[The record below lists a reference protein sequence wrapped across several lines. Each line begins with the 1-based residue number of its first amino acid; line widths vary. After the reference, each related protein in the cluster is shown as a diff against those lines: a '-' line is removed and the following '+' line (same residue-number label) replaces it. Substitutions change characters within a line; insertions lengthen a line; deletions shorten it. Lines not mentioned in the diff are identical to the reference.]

1 MAILE
6 VTNLSKHFGGLKAV
20 SGLTFRVE
28 EKKISGII
36 GPNGAGKTTV
46 FNCLTGIYPIT
57 QGEIRFLGHRVE
69 NLRPFQVAQKG
80 LVKTFQANRIF
91 PELTVWQNV
100 QIGLEACIKGSP
112 FAEIFGGKKAR
123 EAGRNQG
130 EKIRDILNFVGL
142 EREKDLL
149 ARNLPHGSQRRLAI
163 GITLATRPRLLLLDE
178 PATGMNS
185 EEKAMMLGLIAKINA
200 SGVNILLIEHDMK
213 LVMNIC
219 DHLVVLNYGEKI
231 AEGRPREISQNEAV
245 IAAYL
250 GRKGAKCF
258 D

>member
-6 VTNLSKHFGGLKAV
+6 VANLSKHFGGLKAV
-20 SGLTFRVE
+20 ANLTFRVE
-28 EKKISGII
+28 EGKISGII

-46 FNCLTGIYPIT
+46 FNCLTGIYPPT
-57 QGEIRFLGHRVE
+57 HGEVRFLGDRIE

-100 QIGLEACIKGSP
+100 QIGLESCVKGSP
-112 FAEIFGGKKAR
+112 LAEIFGGEKVR
-123 EAGRNQG
+123 EAGRKQG
-130 EKIRDILNFVGL
+130 EKIREILGFVGL
-142 EREKDLL
+142 ENEKGLL

-185 EEKAMMLGLIAKINA
+185 EEKATMLGLIKKINEN
-200 SGVNILLIEHDMK
+200 GVNILLIEHDMK

-219 DHLVVLNYGEKI
+219 EHLVVLNYGEKI
-231 AEGRPREISQNEAV
+231 AEGRPRDISQNEAV

-258 D
+258 A

>member
-6 VTNLSKHFGGLKAV
+6 VANLSKHFGGLKAV
-20 SGLTFRVE
+20 NNLSFQVQAG
-28 EKKISGII
+28 KISGII

-46 FNCLTGIYPIT
+46 FNCLTGIYPLT
-57 QGEIRFLGHRVE
+57 GGEIRFLGDRIE
-69 NLRPFQVAQKG
+69 NLRPFQVAHRG

-100 QIGLEACIKGSP
+100 QIGLESCARGSGW
-112 FAEIFGGKKAR
+112 AEIFGGEKAR
-123 EAGRNQG
+123 ESARKQAGRVR
-130 EKIRDILNFVGL
+130 EILGFVGL
-142 EREKDLL
+142 EKEKDLL

-163 GITLATRPRLLLLDE
+163 GITLATKPRLLLLDE

-185 EEKAMMLGLIAKINA
+185 EEKAAMLALIGKINE

-213 LVMNIC
+213 LVMNVC
-219 DHLVVLNYGEKI
+219 AHLVVLNYGEKI
-231 AEGRPREISQNEAV
+231 AEGRPRDISQNEAV

-258 D
+258 A

>member
-6 VTNLSKHFGGLKAV
+6 VTQLSKHFGGLKAV
-20 SGLTFRVE
+20 SNLSFQVE
-28 EKKISGII
+28 ERKISGII

-57 QGEIRFLGHRVE
+57 QGEIRFLGDRIE

-80 LVKTFQANRIF
+80 MVKTFQANRMF

-100 QIGLEACIKGSP
+100 QIGLESCTKGSP
-112 FAEIFGGKKAR
+112 FAEIFGGQNAR
-123 EAGRNQG
+123 EEARKQA
-130 EKIRDILNFVGL
+130 EKIREILSFVGL

-185 EEKAMMLGLIAKINA
+185 EEKAMMLGLIGKINE

-219 DHLVVLNYGEKI
+219 EHLVVLNYGEKI
-231 AEGRPREISQNEAV
+231 AEGKPREISQNEAV

-250 GRKGAKCF
+250 GRKGSKCF
-258 D
+258 A